1 MILSMVLD
9 KTGVIQNW
17 PVIGGSSRVGDF
29 GDGDYECGFPLIGD
43 NRESSPVKDKRS
55 TTVQR
60 RKKLKNGVSIN
71 TCTAE

>member
-29 GDGDYECGFPLIGD
+29 KDGGYECGFPLIGD
-43 NRESSPVKDKRS
+43 NGRGKR
-55 TTVQR
+55 
-60 RKKLKNGVSIN
+60 
-71 TCTAE
+71 